1 MSLECFTWIT
11 QLLGSL
17 VHKLRHKDEGI
28 FTRLPDCLIIDILSR
43 LPEDCLVRC
52 QRDCRVWKALISS
65 QYFATLYLRRAKPVL
80 IIQCDRGITNHEQ
93 NLFVFDES
101 LNNKEK
107 ITFRKVLLK
116 RELMI
121 NKDTDVEEN
130 SFTHFQLF
138 AACLSCSCQ
147 WSSAFD
153 REQRF
158 SETKYSSLC
167 QWNHGAQN

>member
-107 ITFRKVLLK
+107 ITFRKVLFK

-121 NKDTDVEEN
+121 NKVN
-130 SFTHFQLF
+130 KL
-138 AACLSCSCQ
+138 
-147 WSSAFD
+147 
-153 REQRF
+153 
-158 SETKYSSLC
+158 
-167 QWNHGAQN
+167 N